1 VEAEELVVPLLP
13 APNNRV
19 PAWLARE
26 MAARLRKEAR
36 RSRARSSISPDS
48 MGASGG
54 RGSSILG

>member
-1 VEAEELVVPLLP
+1 VEAEELVVPLLL

-26 MAARLRKEAR
+26 MAARQRKEDP
-36 RSRARSSISPDS
+36 SQPSPLLYISDS
-48 MGASGG
+48 MGASCG